1 MEWRGEHDRAEGG
14 DELPLAA
21 LKLLAACENQSE
33 RMEKSFT
40 RFSENKGETE
50 SGEQKENAA
59 SSPVLLRFLCGA
71 RSVPSHSAQRLGQE
85 PLRASLCSIR
95 VEDREKTRAA
105 FSSPSR
111 RRRILCSSRPST
123 TTSRASSMAAGRPS
137 QVQNPPP
144 LAPGPQTGD
153 GDDVRGKRVN
163 KKNER
168 WRESFA
174 GGNESFGFFSFSVS
188 PPLFDSADARPQNL
202 SSPPFSTQLTTRQQ

>member
-1 MEWRGEHDRAEGG
+1 MEWRGEHERAEGG

-188 PPLFDSADARPQNL
+188 NADLLLNYELESVGAI
-202 SSPPFSTQLTTRQQ
+202 